1 MDQSPVVVKDI
12 DPPRCGRTGEKFY
25 PDISMETLA
34 RKGVVFVRCSAG
46 VESKIHSGE
55 ADGEPVTIHDCSH
68 CRMHEFL

>member
-1 MDQSPVVVKDI
+1 
-12 DPPRCGRTGEKFY
+12 
-25 PDISMETLA
+25 METLA

-46 VESKIHSGE
+46 VESNIHSGE